1 MEELKLFINA
11 FKSEQPENCI
21 SVFFSRR
28 ITSNDISKYSTH
40 QPSVSPQVQN
50 DILRTVLPNIENQLA
65 SYQIVEYNPVG
76 VLDGS
81 LEKLSLT
88 EIPCLIHLKKACSL
102 RTFFGI

>member
-1 MEELKLFINA
+1 M
-11 FKSEQPENCI
+11 I
-21 SVFFSRR
+21 SQNILLISPVF
-28 ITSNDISKYSTH
+28 
-40 QPSVSPQVQN
+40 SPQVQN

-88 EIPCLIHLKKACSL
+88 EIPMFEFI
-102 RTFFGI
+102 

>member
-50 DILRTVLPNIENQLA
+50 DIHKLMLSSILSSSSSVNSGNPFLLRPSLA
-65 SYQIVEYNPVG
+65 S
-76 VLDGS
+76 
-81 LEKLSLT
+81 
-88 EIPCLIHLKKACSL
+88 LIK
-102 RTFFGI
+102 